1 MPGFETESGVIHYDV
16 VGAAGRPTLTLLHN
30 FMSTGERAWG
40 ALLEGFSRRYRV
52 LLPDLPGHGRS
63 QGYPPRFD
71 HRSMARQIAALME
84 AEDAS
89 DGHLAGV
96 SSGGMIAQL
105 MVYHRLA
112 SPATLTLVSTSYTLN
127 PAELAESHP
136 LLTPERFQ
144 PDKRW
149 FDATARL
156 HDPHHYDGY
165 YQQVLLPAFR
175 GLDRWVG
182 VDLPLDAFSRFH
194 MPVCLIH
201 GEEDQFFP
209 PSVPK
214 RMAAALPNAQVH
226 LIPGQ
231 AHGLIFRRPWQVQRI
246 MDEFLM
252 EFDGTLI

>member
-1 MPGFETESGVIHYDV
+1 MPRFETKNGVIHYDV
-16 VGAAGRPTLTLLHN
+16 IGAAGRPPLTLLHN

-40 ALLEGFSRRYRV
+40 AMLDGFSRRYRV

-71 HRSMARQIAALME
+71 HRSMARQLAALMAVE
-84 AEDAS
+84 GATN
-89 DGHLAGV
+89 GHLAGV

-112 SPATLTLVSTSYTLN
+112 SPATLTLVSTSYTLD
-127 PAELAESHP
+127 PDALASEHP
-136 LLTPERFQ
+136 SLTPDRFQ

-149 FDATARL
+149 LEATARL
-156 HDPHHYDGY
+156 HDPYHDEGY

-175 GLDRWVG
+175 SLDRWVG
-182 VDLPLDAFSRFH
+182 VNLPLDAFSRFH

-209 PSVPK
+209 PAIPT
-214 RMAAALPNAQVH
+214 RMAAAMPNAQLH

-246 MDEFLM
+246 MDEFLTTF
-252 EFDGTLI
+252 E